1 MQISWARERWTTN
14 FWKITLPEL
23 AEQNII
29 KKGGKLWLPNL
40 DCVECSI
47 DDFHNE
53 ISKYYSW
60 ETVENP
66 HENPLYAATETVTDE
81 LLRCPDMLTNATQ
94 ILPLLVNSSAPFLVL
109 TRRETPLDIP
119 ILTPCKKNN
128 YNYSRSLTPTHRTE
142 AVSPKRRLASPSPKR
157 SPKTSS
163 AAKKDVAVISPMK
176 KSKATPTK
184 KEVDVKKSPRAS
196 PKVRQIALA

>member
-1 MQISWARERWTTN
+1 M
-14 FWKITLPEL
+14 
-23 AEQNII
+23 I

-40 DCVECSI
+40 DCVLDSI

-66 HENPLYAATETVTDE
+66 HENPLYAASETVTEE

-94 ILPLLVNSSAPFLVL
+94 ILPLLVNNSAPFLVL
-109 TRRETPLDIP
+109 TRREEPLDIP
-119 ILTPCKKNN
+119 ILTPSAKNN

-142 AVSPKRRLASPSPKR
+142 VVSPIKRRLASPSPKR
-157 SPKTSS
+157 SPKPSS
-163 AAKKDVAVISPMK
+163 AVKTGVAVISPMK
-176 KSKATPTK
+176 KAKATPTK
-184 KEVDVKKSPRAS
+184 KEVEITKKEVEIKKSPRAS
-196 PKVRQIALA
+196 PRIRHAALA